1 MIHWLLLEYM
11 LIRCHGITYA
21 SLFAPT
27 YPPSPI
33 EMAPAASSA
42 SPPRTTTF
50 VFPSAESPAL
60 RANGTV
66 SPSERPRIASETIR
80 GLMRARVL
88 LVLLLLA
95 VVVDSSGLSHRPK
108 VL

>member
-1 MIHWLLLEYM
+1 M
-11 LIRCHGITYA
+11 TYA

-42 SPPRTTTF
+42 SPPSTTTF
-50 VFPSAESPAL
+50 VFPSADRPAL

-66 SPSERPRIASETIR
+66 SPSERPRMASETIR
-80 GLMRARVL
+80 GLMRTRVL
-88 LVLLLLA
+88 ELLV
-95 VVVDSSGLSHRPK
+95 VVDVDSSGLWHPPK
-108 VL
+108 VS